1 MSFKGAFWLTIL
13 LLMMAVMLGASSVPI
28 ADPLEQVRTLTR
40 PIEFDYVSWTLEAL
54 GLKLGQAALDTAS
67 YVSEQERS
75 QTVLEALELIRRI
88 NALDAQIYQIYSD
101 PTISN
106 PDEASQALRDQG
118 EKLQDQRE
126 QIEPVAEAILQDQIG
141 EIAAQAGLTLGGQA
155 FPPVLYHTTPPPDA
169 LIISPR
175 DVIRQDENI
184 SISPD
189 ISVDQMEE
197 LEGKVDKALDV
208 SSLVVGIG
216 GIGLYPTMVM
226 ETTDINNL
234 AEVIA
239 HEWVHNYLTIR
250 PLGFSY
256 ANSPELRI
264 MNETVAAIA
273 GKELGRAVVKKYY
286 PQFLPPETP
295 PRADSATNTQ
305 PATPPVFDFNA
316 EMHATRVKV
325 DQLLAAGKV
334 KEAETYMEQRRV
346 FFWEHGYQIRKLNQA
361 YFAFYGAYADQPGG
375 AAGADPV
382 GAAVRLLR
390 QKNSTLADFI
400 NQIAWMWKFDQLTK
414 AVGTN

>member
-1 MSFKGAFWLTIL
+1 
-13 LLMMAVMLGASSVPI
+13 
-28 ADPLEQVRTLTR
+28 
-40 PIEFDYVSWTLEAL
+40 
-54 GLKLGQAALDTAS
+54 
-67 YVSEQERS
+67 
-75 QTVLEALELIRRI
+75 
-88 NALDAQIYQIYSD
+88 
-101 PTISN
+101 
-106 PDEASQALRDQG
+106 
-118 EKLQDQRE
+118 
-126 QIEPVAEAILQDQIG
+126 
-141 EIAAQAGLTLGGQA
+141 
-155 FPPVLYHTTPPPDA
+155 

-175 DVIRQDENI
+175 DVIRQDQNI
-184 SISPD
+184 SLSPD
-189 ISVDQMEE
+189 ISVDQMDS
-197 LEGKVDKALDV
+197 LESKVDEALDV

-234 AEVIA
+234 AEIIA

-256 ANSPELRI
+256 ANSPELRV

-295 PRADSATNTQ
+295 PQVASEANMQ

-316 EMHATRVKV
+316 AMHDTRVKV
-325 DQLLAAGKV
+325 DQLLATGKI
-334 KEAETYMEQRRV
+334 EDAEIYMEQRRV

-390 QKNSTLADFI
+390 QKSTTLADFI
-400 NQIAWMWKFDQLTK
+400 NQIAWMWKYDQLTK
-414 AVGTN
+414 AVGTD